1 MDASRSPRA
10 LTTARTWHALTA
22 GTAAAALLLQLA
34 LVFSGA
40 SVLAETE
47 RPDLVVR
54 LARFFAYFT
63 IQSNLLVLASAA
75 VLVRDPLADGRW
87 WRALRLAGVM
97 GISVT
102 GLVHFFL
109 LRPLLDLDGL
119 SLVADRL
126 LHLAV
131 PLLAVIG
138 WLIFGPRGRID
149 RRALL
154 TAFLW
159 PVAWLAVTLGVEAA
173 TGWYPYPFLDVDA
186 SGWSG
191 VALTCLGIAALVVTC
206 LAGLT
211 ALDRRL
217 DRRDGVSEVSTTSR
231 T

>member
-1 MDASRSPRA
+1 MDAGRSPRG
-10 LTTARTWHALTA
+10 TTPARAWHALTA
-22 GTAAAALLLQLA
+22 GTAAVALLLQLA
-34 LVFSGA
+34 LVFSGG

-63 IQSNLLVLASAA
+63 IQSNLLVLVSVA
-75 VLVRDPLADGRW
+75 VLARDPLADGRG

-97 GISVT
+97 GITVT

-109 LRPLLDLDGL
+109 LRPLLDLDGA

-131 PLLAVIG
+131 PFLAVIG
-138 WLIFGPRGRID
+138 WVAFGPRDRID

-154 TAFLW
+154 AAFLW
-159 PVAWLAVTLGVEAA
+159 PVVWLAVTLTVESL
-173 TGWYPYPFLDVDA
+173 TGWYPYPFLDVAA

-191 VALTCLGIAALVVTC
+191 VALTCAGIAALVIGC
-206 LAGLT
+206 LALLT
-211 ALDRRL
+211 LVDRRL
-217 DRRDGVSEVSTTSR
+217 GPTRALSVES
-231 T
+231 